1 MVYADLLR
9 PTMRRSALLYD
20 AALVLGASLVIA
32 LSAQVAIQLPF
43 SPVPITGQ
51 TMAVL
56 LVGALLG
63 SRRGAL
69 AVLAY
74 IAEGLA
80 GLPVFAGG
88 AAGLARLFGPTG
100 GYLVGFVAAAFLVG
114 WLAERGWDRRFG
126 TTLAAMTLGNLVIYG
141 VGAVW
146 LAVFVGGLSRAWSLG
161 VLPFLPGDAIKIVL
175 AAVLLP
181 GGWKLL
187 GMRGRALAR
196 PAEELPLN

>member
-74 IAEGLA
+74 IAQGLA

-141 VGAVW
+141 VGALW

-161 VLPFLPGDAIKIVL
+161 VVPFLPGDAIKIVL

-187 GMRGRALAR
+187 GMRGQAGH
-196 PAEELPLN
+196 

>member
-88 AAGLARLFGPTG
+88 AAGLTRLFGPTG

-146 LAVFVGGLSRAWSLG
+146 LAVFVGGVSRAWSLG
-161 VLPFLPGDAIKIVL
+161 VVPFLPGDAIKIVL

-187 GMRGRALAR
+187 GMRGQAG
-196 PAEELPLN
+196 P

>member
-20 AALVLGASLVIA
+20 AALVLGGSLVIA

-51 TMAVL
+51 TLAVL

-74 IAEGLA
+74 IAEGFA

-187 GMRGRALAR
+187 GMRGRI
-196 PAEELPLN
+196 EH

>member
-32 LSAQVAIQLPF
+32 MSAQVAIQLPF

-126 TTLAAMTLGNLVIYG
+126 TTLAAMTLGNLVIYS

-146 LAVFVGGLSRAWSLG
+146 LAVFVGGLSGAWSLG
-161 VLPFLPGDAIKIVL
+161 VLPFLPGDTLKIVL

-187 GMRGRALAR
+187 GTRGRTGH
-196 PAEELPLN
+196 

>member
-9 PTMRRSALLYD
+9 PTMRRSAFLYD

-88 AAGLARLFGPTG
+88 AAGLTRLFGPTG

-146 LAVFVGGLSRAWSLG
+146 LAVFVGGVSRAWSLG
-161 VLPFLPGDAIKIVL
+161 VVPFLPGDAIKIVL

-187 GMRGRALAR
+187 GMRGQAGH
-196 PAEELPLN
+196 

>member
-32 LSAQVAIQLPF
+32 LGAQVAIQLPF

-126 TTLAAMTLGNLVIYG
+126 TTLAAMTLGNLVIYAVG
-141 VGAVW
+141 VVW

-161 VLPFLPGDAIKIVL
+161 VLPFLPGDVIKIIL

-187 GMRGRALAR
+187 GMRGRI
-196 PAEELPLN
+196 EH